1 MLQENIKASLADKE
15 RELAKICVTAMS
27 GDILNEVDNLI
38 DCLINV
44 CISNVLVNVDLR
56 LLDVL

>member
-27 GDILNEVDNLI
+27 GDVLNEVDNGPLVLA
-38 DCLINV
+38 LINKY
-44 CISNVLVNVDLR
+44 IQAY
-56 LLDVL
+56 